1 MNAERLFLTEKEG
14 DKKEYLRQMELAA
27 RAAADAFTGDRA
39 YEGTEPHK
47 LTELI
52 KEERILPEKGIG
64 FDAALEK
71 MKEKIIPYLVHP
83 SSSSY
88 MPHLHSPALLETL
101 AADAVISAFNQSMD
115 TWDQSPA
122 ATTTECEVIR
132 HLCGL
137 YGFGEHG
144 GGVFTSGGTDSN
156 FEALL
161 ISRDAF
167 CSKMGWNIRACGLP
181 ADFGKLRVYTSEIS
195 HFSVK
200 KSMHLMGLGYR
211 SVVPV
216 PVDKNYRMDTAALAR
231 LVKDD
236 KARGSLPFCAV
247 ATCGT
252 TDFGTID
259 PMAEINEICRE
270 NGMRLHCDAAYGSA
284 LILSRRYRDRIAGIS
299 LADSITADFH
309 KMFMLP
315 ISCSVM
321 LLKDDRDFKFI
332 EFHEEYLNRQ
342 EDEDEGFTN
351 LVGKS
356 MQTTRRFDA
365 LKVWMSF
372 QSRGRDGWERLINE
386 IMENAD
392 YLYKWLEAS
401 PDFETLV
408 QSEISS
414 VVFRVK
420 GSDELN
426 RNIRLR
432 LLEKHGTII
441 GQTTADG
448 RIWLKCT
455 LLNPEITR
463 DKTQALMA
471 EILKTAAECGREAA
485 L

>member
-1 MNAERLFLTEKEG
+1 MNGERLFLTENEA
-14 DKKEYLRQMELAA
+14 DKKEYIREMELAVH
-27 RAAADAFTGDRA
+27 AAADAFRDGRA
-39 YEGTEPHK
+39 YAGTEPQK
-47 LTELI
+47 LVELI
-52 KEERILPEKGIG
+52 TEERILPEKGLG
-64 FDAALEK
+64 FDAALAK
-71 MKEKIIPYLVHP
+71 MKEMIIPHLVHP
-83 SSSSY
+83 SSSFY

-122 ATTTECEVIR
+122 ATQTECEVIR

-161 ISRDAF
+161 ISRDDF
-167 CSKMGWNIRACGLP
+167 CSRRGWDIRTCGLP
-181 ADFGKLRVYTSEIS
+181 EYYGKLRVYTSEIS

-211 SVVPV
+211 CVVPV
-216 PVDKNYRMDTAALAR
+216 PIDEKFRMDVKALAE
-231 LVKDD
+231 LVEAD
-236 KARGSLPFCAV
+236 KARGNIPFCVV

-259 PMAEINEICRE
+259 PMSDIYEVCRRH
-270 NGMRLHCDAAYGSA
+270 GMRLHCDAAYGSA
-284 LILSRRYRDRIAGIS
+284 LVLSRRYRDRIAGIS

-321 LLKDDRDFKFI
+321 LLKNDSDFKYTA
-332 EFHEEYLNRQ
+332 FHEDYLNRQ
-342 EDEDEGFTN
+342 EDEDDGFTN

-372 QSRGRDGWERLINE
+372 QSRGREGWELLINE
-386 IMENAD
+386 IMENAA
-392 YLYKWLEAS
+392 YLYEKLEAS
-401 PDFETLV
+401 DGFEPLIR
-408 QSEISS
+408 SELSS
-414 VVFRVK
+414 IVFRVK

-426 RNIRLR
+426 RRIRIC
-432 LLEKHGTII
+432 LLEKHGTIL
-441 GQTTADG
+441 GQTTVNG
-448 RIWLKCT
+448 KIWLKCT
-455 LLNPEITR
+455 ILNPEITR
-463 DKTQALMA
+463 EKIDWLLG
-471 EILKTAAECGREAA
+471 EILKTAKECA
-485 L
+485 